1 MSALA
6 TVGLSVFI
14 LILFAGIYLSLFGL
28 PGTAIIFLDV
38 FLYAL
43 LSGFERIGFK
53 IIFILL
59 VLSIIAE
66 VIDFLLDASGALVP
80 VASRKSFIVSAV
92 GAIAGA
98 IILTPFLWA
107 PGTFSGFFFGCF
119 TGMLII
125 EFMRQSKLQTPF
137 KATNRAIFTMIG
149 GKIVKG
155 FIALAMI
162 AVSLSNIYS

>member
-1 MSALA
+1 LSALA
-6 TVGLSVFI
+6 TVGLAVFI

-38 FLYAL
+38 FFYAL
-43 LSGFERIGFK
+43 LSGFDRIGFK

-66 VIDFLLDASGALVP
+66 VIDFLLDVSGALVP
-80 VASRKSFIVSAV
+80 IPSKKSFIISAA

-98 IILTPFLWA
+98 FILTPVLWA
-107 PGTFSGFFFGCF
+107 PGTFSGFFLGCF

-125 EFMRQSKLQTPF
+125 EFKRQSKLQTPF
-137 KATNRAIFTMIG
+137 KANNRAIFTMIA
-149 GKIVKG
+149 GKMVKG
-155 FIALAMI
+155 FIALAMV